1 MQRTASI
8 IIKHFGIRT
17 YKNFNYVGLDARVAD
32 IVGIVL
38 FFEPL
43 VTLIPLASIAGHYA
57 GMNDVKLA
65 NTYYVAHYLAW
76 EIIYLTVLAYYWYKF
91 TSMIKEHIKV
101 LEEREALSNIS
112 NEVPEMKPSGSS
124 NKSTSSSSSQSQL
137 NSKTLISMENQAIN
151 NTNKKLNITVNKATA
166 TVIHRTSEITEI
178 TVVEDKEIHFRLTI
192 DNERPITLFIL
203 EPLIHRH
210 RKSLVKRFYD
220 ELVNNAGNFDD
231 SIENDLKDLLSEES
245 KNTKE
250 ILEFMQNHENREIWF
265 SSIIGFFYQY
275 GIGCEID
282 KDKSLELYLL
292 AIKRD
297 EFQYIN
303 NIIAKYLLALFY
315 YKVIDLDKRSS
326 NDWNLLRTAQLI
338 DDYIDTQRHSE
349 NLKELKGIIINS
361 LEFIKLKGKD
371 IKESHE
377 QTLNIDDPEALHLAG
392 KDLIRA
398 ISIYQYYLLNNL

>member
-1 MQRTASI
+1 M
-8 IIKHFGIRT
+8 
-17 YKNFNYVGLDARVAD
+17 Y
-32 IVGIVL
+32 
-38 FFEPL
+38 
-43 VTLIPLASIAGHYA
+43 
-57 GMNDVKLA
+57 
-65 NTYYVAHYLAW
+65 
-76 EIIYLTVLAYYWYKF
+76 
-91 TSMIKEHIKV
+91 
-101 LEEREALSNIS
+101 
-112 NEVPEMKPSGSS
+112 
-124 NKSTSSSSSQSQL
+124 SQFL
-137 NSKTLISMENQAIN
+137 
-151 NTNKKLNITVNKATA
+151 
-166 TVIHRTSEITEI
+166 
-178 TVVEDKEIHFRLTI
+178 
-192 DNERPITLFIL
+192 
-203 EPLIHRH
+203 
-210 RKSLVKRFYD
+210 KSLVKRFYD
-220 ELVNNAGNFDD
+220 VLVNNAGNFDD

-245 KNTKE
+245 KNTKG

-282 KDKSLELYLL
+282 KDKSLELYVL

-377 QTLNIDDPEALHLAG
+377 QTLNVDDPEALRDFGL
-392 KDLIRA
+392 KYQKIR
-398 ISIYQYYLLNNL
+398 IVIQTLLK